1 LEPTTGILVCLSSAY
16 PAYTNKEPDFNFSIG
31 DKDIDIDLADA
42 GIWSINQSNTV
53 DNQLV
58 EALITLSLLEFD

>member
-1 LEPTTGILVCLSSAY
+1 MEPITGILVHLSSAY
-16 PAYTNKEPDFNFSIG
+16 PVYTNKEPNFVSSTG
-31 DKDIDIDLADA
+31 DKDIDIDLADT

-53 DNQLV
+53 DNQSV